1 MTQILGSMRRLD
13 DKVGVVRV
21 EDVYDTDI
29 ADLWS
34 ALTEPPR
41 LARWMAQV
49 EGDLR
54 EGGTFQAR
62 FTSSWEGPGRV
73 DVCDA
78 PHRLLLTLQPGTD
91 EENTIEAV
99 LHAEGDKTRLVI
111 EEHGLPL
118 DKIHYHG
125 AGWQSHIE
133 DLRRYLAGGESHWK
147 ERWEELTP
155 SYATMPI
162 P

>member
-13 DKVGVVRV
+13 EKVGVVRV
-21 EDVYDTDI
+21 EDLYDTDI

-34 ALTEPPR
+34 ALTEPAR
-41 LARWMAQV
+41 LARWMAEVDGEPKLGAQV
-49 EGDLR
+49 
-54 EGGTFQAR
+54 QAK
-62 FTSSWEGPGRV
+62 FTSSWEGPVRI

-78 PHRLLLTLQPGTD
+78 PSRLVLTLNPGTD
-91 EENTIEAV
+91 EEGIIEAV
-99 LHAEGDKTRLVI
+99 LTAEGDRTRLVI
-111 EEHGLPL
+111 EERGLPL

-133 DLRRYLAGGESHWK
+133 DLGRYLDGGGSQWK

-155 SYATMPI
+155 SYASMPI
-162 P
+162 D